1 MEELALKAA
10 AKAEKAAAKAMQ
22 QVEKTARQV
31 RWQSDHPMW
40 RPATPTPPSNK
51 ERQATEAEQLKILKM
66 VEKGIISP
74 EEASTLLEAIE
85 G

>member
-1 MEELALKAA
+1 MKTA
-10 AKAEKAAAKAMQ
+10 AKAEKAAAEAMR

-31 RWQSDHPMW
+31 RWQSDHSMW
-40 RPATPTPPSNK
+40 KPTTTATPKK

-66 VEKGIISP
+66 VEKGVISP